1 MTDPSPVNS
10 GGGGPRNGIR
20 RDGAAEGGAAEGGAA
35 DSTGEGDGS
44 SLIGVRLL
52 GGGDDDDGGDGDD
65 TDVGDTS
72 VTVTGKSS
80 STSRDRETTTGG
92 GDWTMAGV
100 VGGVFMAAKS
110 SKRDSMKGVNWLD
123 RGGARIKVILED
135 RARLQGFIVRGV
147 PCPRGRSDF

>member
-1 MTDPSPVNS
+1 MA
-10 GGGGPRNGIR
+10 GR
-20 RDGAAEGGAAEGGAA
+20 GAA

-52 GGGDDDDGGDGDD
+52 GSDDDEDDDGDD
-65 TDVGDTS
+65 ADVGDTS
-72 VTVTGKSS
+72 VTVTGNSP

-110 SKRDSMKGVNWLD
+110 SKRDSMNGVNWLD
-123 RGGARIKVILED
+123 RGKAKMGKK
-135 RARLQGFIVRGV
+135 
-147 PCPRGRSDF
+147 

>member
-1 MTDPSPVNS
+1 M
-10 GGGGPRNGIR
+10 
-20 RDGAAEGGAAEGGAA
+20 EGGAAERGAA

-52 GGGDDDDGGDGDD
+52 GGGDEEDDDGDGDD

-72 VTVTGKSS
+72 VTVTGTSP
-80 STSRDRETTTGG
+80 STSRDRETMTGG
-92 GDWTMAGV
+92 GDWMMAGV

-123 RGGARIKVILED
+123 RGKARID
-135 RARLQGFIVRGV
+135 
-147 PCPRGRSDF
+147 DT